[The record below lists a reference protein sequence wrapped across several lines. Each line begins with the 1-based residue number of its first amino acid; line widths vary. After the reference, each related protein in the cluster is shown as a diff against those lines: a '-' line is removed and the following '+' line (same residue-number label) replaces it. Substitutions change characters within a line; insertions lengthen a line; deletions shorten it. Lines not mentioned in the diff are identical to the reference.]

1 MNGVTFPLL
10 QGFWNSKNLARKL
23 NKTCVTQV
31 KTQKVISGQVYAAMT
46 RVDVQDFW
54 DAEKELLGR
63 EEWEFQ
69 HSSAGQEELR

>member
-1 MNGVTFPLL
+1 MQTSL
-10 QGFWNSKNLARKL
+10 KNVACKL
-23 NKTCVTQV
+23 NKTCVPQV
-31 KTQKVISGQVYAAMT
+31 KTEMVILGQVYAAMI

-54 DAEKELLGR
+54 DVEKELLGR